1 MVNFHMQ
8 ILVKILL
15 FFPGHV
21 FILEKIP
28 SKDEPYFY
36 FYQSYINN
44 YDLKDHIKKIIIL

>member
-15 FFPGHV
+15 FFRTCIYIGKNS
-21 FILEKIP
+21 I
-28 SKDEPYFY
+28 KDEPYFY

>member
-8 ILVKILL
+8 ILVKNPA
-15 FFPGHV
+15 FPGHV

-28 SKDEPYFY
+28 SKMSHISI